1 MLNSHFDLDV
11 ARSKVWK
18 RVFDHKLLQFT
29 RLPQIAL
36 VARARVC
43 QPAFKFI
50 VLTLYRSNVVALLVA
65 KWLPPMCC
73 NQLCLVVITLRA
85 VDFFAV
91 LAKGSRCQ
99 GFWWITLLP
108 FEVIRWIG
116 FYFSVS

>member
-50 VLTLYRSNVVALLVA
+50 VLTLYRSNVVRYLLQ
-65 KWLPPMCC
+65 KGCRPC
-73 NQLCLVVITLRA
+73 VVTSC
-85 VDFFAV
+85 V
-91 LAKGSRCQ
+91 
-99 GFWWITLLP
+99 
-108 FEVIRWIG
+108 
-116 FYFSVS
+116 